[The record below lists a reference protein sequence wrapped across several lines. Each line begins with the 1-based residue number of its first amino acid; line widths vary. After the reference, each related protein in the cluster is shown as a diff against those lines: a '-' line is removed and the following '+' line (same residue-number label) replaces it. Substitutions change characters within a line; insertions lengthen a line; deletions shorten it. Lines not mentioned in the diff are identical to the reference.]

1 MVKSIT
7 VGQLRQNPTAM
18 LLDVE
23 AGETY
28 RVTRH
33 NREIARMVPAS
44 PGSRIVPAKKSGP
57 SGLVELPRHELRTA
71 ESVDELLDEARGE
84 W

>member
-1 MVKSIT
+1 MKSIT

-18 LLDVE
+18 LADVE

-33 NREIARMVPAS
+33 DREIARIVPLAAVPLLVEPKRS
-44 PGSRIVPAKKSGP
+44 GGSRLAD
-57 SGLVELPRHELRTA
+57 LPRHELTSA
-71 ESVDELLDEARGE
+71 ATIDELLADERDR
-84 W
+84 

>member
-1 MVKSIT
+1 MKTIT

-18 LLDVE
+18 LADVE

-33 NREIARMVPAS
+33 NREVARLVPRGRELELLPRKRAA
-44 PGSRIVPAKKSGP
+44 GSRLS
-57 SGLVELPRHELRTA
+57 ELPRHELSTA
-71 ESVDELLDEARGE
+71 ATIDELLAEERDR
-84 W
+84 

>member
-1 MVKSIT
+1 MKSIT

-18 LLDVE
+18 LAEVE

-28 RVTRH
+28 RITRH
-33 NREIARMVPAS
+33 DREVGRIIPPDRSTVLLPPKAREGA
-44 PGSRIVPAKKSGP
+44 RTA
-57 SGLVELPRHELRTA
+57 GLARHELRTA
-71 ESVDELLDEARGE
+71 ESVEGLLDDMAGE